1 MLNIINKRIYALC
14 DYQTLKKFDISL
26 KKFIQ
31 ICIEY
36 NAIYIQYR
44 DKINSYEI
52 QKQNILFLK
61 QNTNISIIINDKP
74 ELLDFADGLHL
85 GQEDLSTLNSK
96 YKLQSI
102 NMIKFLRKKYPNK
115 IIGLSTHNEVE
126 ILEANNFDLDYIGLG
141 AYRDTKTKNISNIL
155 GDKIAYL
162 AKISKHPVGAIGG
175 VKLYDNIPN
184 ISYNVIGSGLF
195 KNDLVIL
202 FDLDGTLIDS
212 TDAIIGCFYH
222 SFTELNFDFKGDD
235 EDIKNEIGY
244 PLDIMYINLG
254 VDKSIV
260 WDFVDSYKKE
270 YRKISISQTALLP
283 NAIKSV
289 KLASK
294 IARLG
299 IVTTKTTQYTIPL
312 LEHLGIMKYF
322 ETIIGRQE
330 VQNPKPHP
338 EPIFKALKNM
348 KLKPHKN
355 IFIIGDTKLD
365 IIAGNKAGIS
375 SVAVLCGYGKKEELK
390 EHTLN
395 IVTDSLEAVKM
406 IKNSYL

>member
-1 MLNIINKRIYALC
+1 MLNIIDNKIYALC
-14 DYQTLKKFDISL
+14 DYQTLDKFDISL
-26 KKFIQ
+26 EKFIQ
-31 ICIEY
+31 ICSKHSIV
-36 NAIYIQYR
+36 YIQYR
-44 DKINSYEI
+44 DKINSLEI

-85 GQEDLSTLNSK
+85 GQEDLSILNSK

-126 ILEANNFDLDYIGLG
+126 ILEANNFELDYIGLG

-155 GDKIAYL
+155 GDKISYL

-175 VKLYDNIPN
+175 VKIDDNIPN
-184 ISYNVIGSGLF
+184 ISYNVIGSGLLEQE
-195 KNDLVIL
+195 LVIL

-212 TDAIIGCFYH
+212 TNAIVGCFYH
-222 SFTELNFDFKGDD
+222 SFKELNFDFKGDD
-235 EDIKNEIGY
+235 EDIKKNIGY
-244 PLDIMYINLG
+244 PLDIMYANLG
-254 VDKSIV
+254 IDKSIV

-270 YRKISISQTALLP
+270 YRKISIDQTSLLP
-283 NAIKSV
+283 NAINSV

-312 LEHLGIMKYF
+312 LEHLDIMKYF

-338 EPIFKALKNM
+338 EPILKALENM
-348 KLKPHKN
+348 NLKPHKN

-365 IIAGNKAGIS
+365 IIAGNEAGIS
-375 SVAVLCGYGKKEELK
+375 SIAVLCGYGKREELK
-390 EHTLN
+390 KHTLN

-406 IKNSYL
+406 IKYSRL